1 MFPEVTV
8 LRKRIIQL
16 LVFSFPFQIPRN
28 FKFLF
33 AQTIVFDLGAIWNF
47 PTICYQAFIFRTS
60 TPKITWI
67 FFRSNVFSFDKK
79 FIIFRH
85 PITNQR
91 FVFPVII

>member
-47 PTICYQAFIFRTS
+47 PTIYYQAFIFQNLYSQDHLDFLSQER
-60 TPKITWI
+60 I
-67 FFRSNVFSFDKK
+67 FIR
-79 FIIFRH
+79 
-85 PITNQR
+85 
-91 FVFPVII
+91 